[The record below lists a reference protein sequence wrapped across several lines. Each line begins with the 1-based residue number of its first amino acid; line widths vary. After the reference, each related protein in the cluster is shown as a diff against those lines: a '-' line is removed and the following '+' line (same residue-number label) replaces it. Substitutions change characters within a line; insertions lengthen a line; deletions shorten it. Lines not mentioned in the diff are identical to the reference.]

1 MITLW
6 AYVFAVVSATVSWQP
21 WQHLSGVFDLA
32 GPRSD
37 GRLVAAAGGRLFL
50 VATDGA
56 IAPFADGQG
65 GYQVAS
71 GPEAYLDVSPGLHVG
86 SANCNFARDDVFVIR
101 PTPPIGITRVDPQ
114 GHASNFVDLTGVDS
128 LNGIVFDTVGRFD
141 HRLLVTGP
149 HNSHL
154 SVLAIDCKA
163 GIVAISNAAPPAEGG
178 LAVAP
183 IGFGTHAGELIAPD
197 ESSGTVWAITAS
209 GQSTLLVASGI
220 AHGGDI
226 GVESAAFVPSGFMA
240 RGGTAYVADRATA
253 NNPHPGTD
261 SILRMSSSDL
271 AAASVRDT
279 DLLIAA
285 EGGAVTIRVRCSPTC
300 AATTI

>member
-56 IAPFADGQG
+56 IAPFADGPG

-101 PTPPIGITRVDPQ
+101 PAPPIGITRVDPQ

-128 LNGIVFDTVGRFD
+128 LNGIVFDTLGRFD
-141 HRLLVTGP
+141 HRLLVSGLRNQHSTI
-149 HNSHL
+149 
-154 SVLAIDCKA
+154 VAVDCK
-163 GIVAISNAAPPAEGG
+163 GGVVTITSTAPSLEGG
-178 LAVAP
+178 FAVAP
-183 IGFGTHAGELIAPD
+183 AAFGTPPRERVAPD
-197 ESSGTVWAITAS
+197 PHRGANWAGRAARPARVLLAS
-209 GQSTLLVASGI
+209 VLP
-220 AHGGDI
+220 H
-226 GVESAAFVPSGFMA
+226 
-240 RGGTAYVADRATA
+240 RGG
-253 NNPHPGTD
+253 
-261 SILRMSSSDL
+261 S
-271 AAASVRDT
+271 
-279 DLLIAA
+279 
-285 EGGAVTIRVRCSPTC
+285 
-300 AATTI
+300 

>member
-1 MITLW
+1 DAGSDAVAVKIVSNKCSCDKPFLPSPLAGGRRRLLDSGDDHAL
-6 AYVFAVVSATVSWQP
+6 AYMFALVSATVSWQP

-37 GRLVAAAGGRLFL
+37 GRLVVAAGGRLFL

-114 GHASNFVDLTGVDS
+114 GHATNFVDLTGVDS

-141 HRLLVTGP
+141 HRLLVSGLRNQHSTI
-149 HNSHL
+149 
-154 SVLAIDCKA
+154 VAVDCK
-163 GIVAISNAAPPAEGG
+163 GG
-178 LAVAP
+178 
-183 IGFGTHAGELIAPD
+183 
-197 ESSGTVWAITAS
+197 
-209 GQSTLLVASGI
+209 
-220 AHGGDI
+220 
-226 GVESAAFVPSGFMA
+226 GV
-240 RGGTAYVADRATA
+240 
-253 NNPHPGTD
+253 
-261 SILRMSSSDL
+261 
-271 AAASVRDT
+271 
-279 DLLIAA
+279 
-285 EGGAVTIRVRCSPTC
+285 
-300 AATTI
+300 

>member
-56 IAPFADGQG
+56 IAPFADGPG

-141 HRLLVTGP
+141 HRLLVSGLRNQ
-149 HNSHL
+149 HS
-154 SVLAIDCKA
+154 AIVAVDCK
-163 GIVAISNAAPPAEGG
+163 GGVVMITSTAPSLEGG
-178 LAVAP
+178 FAVAP
-183 IGFGTHAGELIAPD
+183 AGFGTDARAPLGPVD
-197 ESSGTVWAITAS
+197 EN
-209 GQSTLLVASGI
+209 
-220 AHGGDI
+220 GG
-226 GVESAAFVPSGFMA
+226 A
-240 RGGTAYVADRATA
+240 
-253 NNPHPGTD
+253 
-261 SILRMSSSDL
+261 L
-271 AAASVRDT
+271 AASVARRPPWHSCSR
-279 DLLIAA
+279 LPEGRAISGGGAGIAA
-285 EGGAVTIRVRCSPTC
+285 
-300 AATTI
+300 

>member
-50 VATDGA
+50 VASDGA

-101 PTPPIGITRVDPQ
+101 PTPPIGITRVDAQ
-114 GHASNFVDLTGVDS
+114 GHATNFVDLTGVDS

-141 HRLLVTGP
+141 HRLLVSGLRNQHSTI
-149 HNSHL
+149 
-154 SVLAIDCKA
+154 VAVDCKGGA
-163 GIVAISNAAPPAEGG
+163 VTITSTAPSLEGG
-178 LAVAP
+178 FAVAP
-183 IGFGTHAGELIAPD
+183 ARFGTHAGELAAPD
-197 ESSGTVWAITAS
+197 ENSGAIWTVSATGRS
-209 GQSTLLVASGI
+209 ELLVASGI
-220 AHGGDI
+220 HMAGELGAGGRDLWPPAFRAHGGTA
-226 GVESAAFVPSGFMA
+226 SVPA
-240 RGGTAYVADRATA
+240 PPPP
-253 NNPHPGTD
+253 NNPQWGTTNPF
-261 SILRMSSSDL
+261 R
-271 AAASVRDT
+271 RP
-279 DLLIAA
+279 
-285 EGGAVTIRVRCSPTC
+285 GAVG
-300 AATTI
+300 